1 MTKILLQ
8 EKFNFDIW
16 MNLYDSIRTNL
27 EEPPPPPPKQKYQ
40 ERIFAF

>member
-1 MTKILLQ
+1 MTKILLR

-27 EEPPPPPPKQKYQ
+27 EEAPPKQKYQ
-40 ERIFAF
+40 ERIFGF